1 VTDIVLTTQRP
12 ARSGLAPRVVG
23 LASAVAALLAA
34 ELLIRAGLINR
45 FIVPPPSEVIDAF
58 RRIILD
64 EHVFSRFLTTAGECL
79 IAGALLTVFGV
90 AGGMLLHRFKLLQQ
104 AVETWVASL
113 AAAPLVIMYPL
124 FLVVF
129 GRNALTI
136 IMMGF
141 ISGLPPAI
149 LKTIEGISATR
160 KVLVNVGRSFNLT
173 AAQQFWKILF
183 PAALPTIFVGVRLGL
198 IFALINIVGTEF
210 LINYGG
216 LGALIT
222 DLAERYDLAGTYA
235 AICFVILVS
244 VLFFLALEKVER
256 WLRPID

>member
-1 VTDIVLTTQRP
+1 MTDAALPTARP
-12 ARSGLAPRVVG
+12 SRASLSPRLVG
-23 LASAVAALLAA
+23 FATVIGALLAA
-34 ELLIRAGLINR
+34 EGLVQLGFVNR

-58 RRIILD
+58 RRIVTE
-64 EHVFSRFLTTAGECL
+64 EHVFRRFLATAAECL
-79 IAGALLTVFGV
+79 VAGVLLTVIGV
-90 AGGMLLHRFKLLQQ
+90 GAGVLINRFKLLQQ
-104 AVETWVASL
+104 AIETWVASV

-136 IMMGF
+136 VMMGF
-141 ISGLPPAI
+141 ISGLPPTI
-149 LKTIEGISATR
+149 LKTIEGISGTR
-160 KVLVNVGRSFNLT
+160 QVLVNVGKSFNLSAT
-173 AAQQFWKILF
+173 QQFWKILF

-244 VLFFLALEKVER
+244 VVFFLALEKAEK
-256 WLRPID
+256 WLRPAD